1 MCHLKL
7 VHLLFSEV
15 AMEGMLEMEKGAVGD
30 WVFTALNKGSV
41 SLEHPNYSLKCFE
54 DYRTLSWKFEE
65 GSKRQE
71 LGLVVAC
78 PII

>member
-1 MCHLKL
+1 MI
-7 VHLLFSEV
+7 EV
-15 AMEGMLEMEKGAVGD
+15 VRRKIMLEMEKGAVGD
-30 WVFTALNKGSV
+30 WVFTVLNKGSITLI
-41 SLEHPNYSLKCFE
+41 SFEHPNYSLKCFG

>member
-1 MCHLKL
+1 MI
-7 VHLLFSEV
+7 EV
-15 AMEGMLEMEKGAVGD
+15 IRRKIMLEMEKGAVGD

>member
-1 MCHLKL
+1 MI
-7 VHLLFSEV
+7 EV
-15 AMEGMLEMEKGAVGD
+15 VNVRRKIVLEMEKGAVGD
-30 WVFTALNKGSV
+30 WMFTVLNKGSV
-41 SLEHPNYSLKCFE
+41 SFEHPNYSLKCFGA
-54 DYRTLSWKFEE
+54 YRTLSWKFEE